1 MNNKPYIRR
10 SSNKNCRVYV
20 SNLSFDVSWQNLK
33 DYMKQAGKVIYADI
47 IKQKLYRSKGCGV
60 VEYSTPEEAKRAIE
74 TLNNTMFMGR
84 PIFNHMNY
92 RNRMNNMNNNV
103 NVAGRQIFVGNIPYS
118 KTWQDIKDLFKAA
131 GGNIIRVNLFE
142 GMNGRSKGQ
151 GTILFET
158 VQDAKNAIAK
168 FNQYEWGGR
177 KLEVREV
184 NITFSFFF

>member
-1 MNNKPYIRR
+1 
-10 SSNKNCRVYV
+10 
-20 SNLSFDVSWQNLK
+20 
-33 DYMKQAGKVIYADI
+33 
-47 IKQKLYRSKGCGV
+47 
-60 VEYSTPEEAKRAIE
+60 
-74 TLNNTMFMGR
+74 
-84 PIFNHMNY
+84 
-92 RNRMNNMNNNV
+92 
-103 NVAGRQIFVGNIPYS
+103 IPYS